1 MKKRTI
7 ICLTMLLILSMTLSA
22 CASGGSKSPS
32 PSGGTPSGG
41 SAPENAPELKA
52 GAVLGVGGLGDQS
65 FNDLVYAG
73 LERAKSE
80 LGVEFDYA
88 EPKQASDFELF
99 LREMAVDGEYA
110 VIIAIG
116 FEQQDALTT
125 VAAEFPEQKF
135 GFIDGVVE
143 APNIVSY
150 TTSEEQASFLVGA
163 LAGLMKADAAS
174 YGLGDTQEIGFVGAL
189 DIPLINKF
197 RAGYE
202 AGARYV
208 NPDISVRGD
217 YVGSFDDITTA
228 KEIANTMN
236 ANGADIVY
244 HAAGGAGLGVF
255 QSATEKG
262 GLAIGCNSNQNYI
275 DPDHIM
281 ASMLK
286 RVDVITFDII
296 QSAFTD
302 GAFQGGATVE
312 VGLSDEGVG
321 YTCEQSNI
329 AVSQEIIDQV
339 EALKDEIIKGTLTIP
354 TEKDAVDAFLAENQ

>member
-1 MKKRTI
+1 MKKRTTTI
-7 ICLTMLLILSMTLSA
+7 LAMLMILSMILSA
-22 CASGGSKSPS
+22 CASGGSNSP
-32 PSGGTPSGG
+32 PSGGNTSEGG
-41 SAPENAPELKA
+41 SELKA

-73 LERAKSE
+73 LERAQSE
-80 LGVEFDYA
+80 LGVDFDYA

-125 VAAEFPEQKF
+125 VAAEFPDQKF

-150 TTSEEQASFLVGA
+150 TTAEEQASFLVGA
-163 LAGLMKADAAS
+163 MAGLVKADAAA
-174 YGLGDTQEIGFVGAL
+174 YGLGDAQEIGFVGAL
-189 DIPLINKF
+189 NIPLINKF

-208 NPDISVRGD
+208 NPEISVRGD

-236 ANGADIVY
+236 ANGADIIY

-255 QSATEKG
+255 QSTAENN
-262 GLAIGCNSNQNYI
+262 GLSIGCNSNQNYI

-286 RVDVITFDII
+286 RVDVITFDIV
-296 QSAFTD
+296 QSAFTE

-312 VGLSDEGVG
+312 VGLADEGVG

-329 AVSQEIIDQV
+329 SVSQEILDQV
-339 EALKDEIIKGTLTIP
+339 ESLKDEIVKGTLIIP
-354 TEKDAVDAFLAENQ
+354 SETDAVDAFLAENQYHS